1 MIGFTSIHHIS
12 SFRVT
17 FKGRGR
23 TIRPGTNCTGQ
34 IEFIPEFEG
43 QFEATL
49 KLIFESKKLGKFAV
63 SRKLEAVAGS
73 LADLKR
79 FESFNEDKDTPR
91 PWSGQKIPPEKI
103 IPLTIS
109 VRQFKNL
116 PEYELPPLVQEAVD
130 RSTFKHPYDKKAPD
144 LIATSKPSELTMETY
159 AKYFTALL
167 NVEDGHQQ

>member
-1 MIGFTSIHHIS
+1 MIGFTGTHHIS
-12 SFRVT
+12 SFRAT

-23 TIRPGTNCTGQ
+23 TIRPGTNYTVQ

-49 KLIFESKKLGKFAV
+49 QLILESKQLGNFVV

-73 LADLKR
+73 LEDHKR
-79 FESFNEDKDTPR
+79 FESSNEDRRTPR
-91 PWSGQKIPPEKI
+91 SWSGQKILPEKI
-103 IPLTIS
+103 IYLPLS
-109 VRQFKNL
+109 VRQFGNL
-116 PEYELPPLVQEAVD
+116 PEYEVPALVQETVD

-144 LIATSKPSELTMETY
+144 LIATLKPGELTMDTY